1 MKASEL
7 VQALN
12 VLIEEHGDKEA
23 YYMDEDGR
31 YYRIESTGT
40 DSDNDILLHQTSD

>member
-12 VLIEEHGDKEA
+12 VLIEEHGDKMV
-23 YYMDEDGR
+23 YYMDKDDSIYPIRSTDTDFED
-31 YYRIESTGT
+31 
-40 DSDNDILLHQTSD
+40 DFILKQEKD